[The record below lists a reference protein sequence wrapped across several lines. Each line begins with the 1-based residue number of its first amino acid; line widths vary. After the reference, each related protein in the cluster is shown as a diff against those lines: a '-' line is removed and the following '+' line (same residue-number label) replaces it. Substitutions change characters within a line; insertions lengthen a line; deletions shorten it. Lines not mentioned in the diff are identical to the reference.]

1 MFQRLLSFL
10 GFMPSFPSLPGQ
22 FSASSSQDSM
32 EVDGSATVSFVPGRK
47 DPLSASELAES
58 GETPDEQRARI
69 TERDLVW
76 PGKTD
81 TIHIGNPEG
90 IAYRYD
96 MTLTD
101 LDPAL
106 YVRRPAVGGVW
117 QPEGGT
123 LLQPGEEADFEILY
137 VAPPPGDKARLRTF
151 SVVLTQFDP
160 RRSADPGL
168 IVAEQPSRWVALP
181 GPGDLAI
188 TASPPQ
194 TTTRPWRRQALVA
207 VQLVNRSFL
216 PSSVELAVVRAQSK
230 EALVKEPE
238 TVATV
243 SQSLPAKTPGVWNI
257 LLNSPAT
264 RGSYLATVT
273 GTTRVT
279 EQIAYPLA
287 IPKPVLV
294 RYVPWLRMGR
304 DWVFLAGV
312 ILFLLWLIWGVPV
325 KKQPVVA
332 VTLAFESLTA
342 GQMPDGASLKDLN
355 PTMTLLD
362 EDNTPLAGQPP
373 IAGSFNNH
381 QLVFKGP
388 ERLYGYRWPL
398 GWNRP
403 SRVSQRYQLNLAPK
417 DGKEAEFSRYTLP
430 APSDTAS
437 LDVTKATSIFG
448 AWKVEQT
455 IQVVRSPGTVV
466 LINIG
471 DLGGLKK
478 KNIRLLTV
486 NFELDG
492 QSQPPRILPLYSDG
506 HNGFKPLPLD
516 ITDQVPLGKNPLLH
530 VSATA
535 LGVPNDNS
543 VESVPVKR
551 QRETFTLPEALTFP
565 ATLPLTPE
573 QLAAAQNA
581 EAKAKQKQDNAD
593 KAKLGKKAVGT
604 KKPEKK
610 AEKQNPKRN
619 NRGEKKAGKEP
630 EQKNAGLPIAS
641 ALPTTLHGQSGQVRE
656 AAALTPEDY
665 LLRNQFQNAID
676 EVKAQDTPYAHA
688 IQAIAYAQIATSE
701 AKSGQIKEANA
712 EVSLA
717 DSGAQ
722 TPKDRALVLVA
733 KGWIAFQQ
741 RQWGAASDYFNKAVN
756 QDPHLFLAEVSLN
769 AGQPDAFKVMVQ
781 LNEML
786 KKPGLSKAAKLD
798 IMTQYKAASKKEL
811 D

>member
-1 MFQRLLSFL
+1 
-10 GFMPSFPSLPGQ
+10 
-22 FSASSSQDSM
+22 M

-81 TIHIGNPEG
+81 PLHIGNPEE

-96 MTLTD
+96 LTLTD

-123 LLQPGEEADFEILY
+123 LLQPGEEADFEIVY
-137 VAPPPGDKARLRTF
+137 VAPPIGDKARLRTF

-160 RRSADPGL
+160 RRSADPGV

-194 TTTRPWRRQALVA
+194 TTTRPWRRQAVIA

-238 TVATV
+238 TVATI

-257 LLNSPAT
+257 LLNSPPT
-264 RGSYLATVT
+264 RGSYLATVM

-279 EQIAYPLA
+279 EQIVYPLA
-287 IPKPVLV
+287 VSKPVLV

-304 DWVFLAGV
+304 DWAFLAGV
-312 ILFLLWLIWGVPV
+312 ILFLIWLIWGVPV

-332 VTLAFESLTA
+332 VTLAFEGLAA

-373 IAGSFNNH
+373 IAGSFNNR

-388 ERLYGYRWPL
+388 ERWYGYRWPL

-403 SRVSQRYQLNLAPK
+403 SRVSQRYQLNLMPK

-430 APSDTAS
+430 APSDTAA

-466 LINIG
+466 LINIV

-492 QSQPPRILPLYSDG
+492 QSQPPRILPLYGDG
-506 HNGFKPLPLD
+506 HNGFNPVHLD
-516 ITDQVPLGKNPLLH
+516 ITDQVPLGKSPLLH

-551 QRETFTLPEALTFP
+551 QKETFTLPEALTFP
-565 ATLPLTPE
+565 ANLPLTPE

-581 EAKAKQKQDNAD
+581 EAKAKQKQDDAD
-593 KAKLGKKAVGT
+593 KAKVDKAKAAGT
-604 KKPEKK
+604 KKPE
-610 AEKQNPKRN
+610 EKP
-619 NRGEKKAGKEP
+619 EKKAGK
-630 EQKNAGLPIAS
+630 QSTKKNNHSEKRTGKEHERKRAGSLVAS
-641 ALPTTLHGQSGQVRE
+641 GLPTTPHGQIEQVKE
-656 AAALTPEDY
+656 AAALTPEDH

-688 IQAIAYAQIATSE
+688 IQAIAYAQLAITE
-701 AKSGQIKEANA
+701 AKPGQIKEAST

-722 TPKDRALVLVA
+722 MPKDKALVLVA

-741 RQWGAASDYFNKAVN
+741 KQWGPASDYFNKAIS
-756 QDPHLFLAEVSLN
+756 QDPQLFLAEVSLS
-769 AGQPDAFKVMVQ
+769 AGQPDASKAMVQ
-781 LNEML
+781 LNDML

-798 IMTQYKAASKKEL
+798 IMTQYKAASKKEFE
-811 D
+811 

>member
-1 MFQRLLSFL
+1 
-10 GFMPSFPSLPGQ
+10 
-22 FSASSSQDSM
+22 M

-81 TIHIGNPEG
+81 PLHIGNPEE

-96 MTLTD
+96 LTLTD

-123 LLQPGEEADFEILY
+123 LLQPGEEADFEIVY
-137 VAPPPGDKARLRTF
+137 VAPPIGDKARLRTF

-160 RRSADPGL
+160 RRSADPGV

-194 TTTRPWRRQALVA
+194 TTTRPWRRQAVIA

-238 TVATV
+238 TVATI

-257 LLNSPAT
+257 LLNSPPT
-264 RGSYLATVT
+264 RGSYLATVM

-279 EQIAYPLA
+279 EQIVYPLA
-287 IPKPVLV
+287 VSKPVLV

-304 DWVFLAGV
+304 DWAFLAGV
-312 ILFLLWLIWGVPV
+312 ILFLIWLIWGVPV

-332 VTLAFESLTA
+332 VTLAFEGLAA

-373 IAGSFNNH
+373 IAGSFNNR

-403 SRVSQRYQLNLAPK
+403 SRVSQRYQLNLMPK

-430 APSDTAS
+430 APSDTAA

-466 LINIG
+466 LINIV

-478 KNIRLLTV
+478 KNIKLLTV

-492 QSQPPRILPLYSDG
+492 QSQPPRILPLYSDN
-506 HNGFKPLPLD
+506 HNGFKPLQLD

-551 QRETFTLPEALTFP
+551 QKNNFTLPEVLIFP

-593 KAKLGKKAVGT
+593 KARVDKAKAAAT

-610 AEKQNPKRN
+610 AEKQNPEKN
-619 NRGEKKAGKEP
+619 NHGEKKAGKEP
-630 EQKNAGLPIAS
+630 EHKKVGSLLAS
-641 ALPTTLHGQSGQVRE
+641 ALQTTLHGQIGQAKE
-656 AAALTPEDY
+656 AATLTPEDH
-665 LLRNQFQNAID
+665 LLRNQFQDAID
-676 EVKAQDTPYAHA
+676 EVKAQDTPYAYG
-688 IQAIAYAQIATSE
+688 IRAIAYA
-701 AKSGQIKEANA
+701 KLGQTDDANKEVA
-712 EVSLA
+712 LA

-722 TPKDRALVLVA
+722 MPRDKALVLAA

-741 RQWGAASDYFNKAVN
+741 KQWDTASGYFNKAVS
-756 QDPHLFLAEVSLN
+756 QDPQLFLAEVSLN
-769 AGQPDAFKVMVQ
+769 AGQPDAAKAVVQ

-786 KKPGLSKAAKLD
+786 NKPGLSKTAKLD
-798 IMTQYKAASKKEL
+798 ILTQYNAARKKEL
-811 D
+811 E